1 MYIKRE
7 INIALTDEEREILNK
22 AREILMTFEDE
33 CSSADENTLQDMY
46 DEFTDCVD
54 HQMAL
59 PTAIDLLTTILG
71 VLTYEI

>member
-1 MYIKRE
+1 MYIKRDV
-7 INIALTDEEREILNK
+7 NIVITDEEREILNK

-33 CSSADENTLQDMY
+33 CSSADEHTLQDMY
-46 DEFTDCVD
+46 DEYTDCVE

-71 VLTYEI
+71 DNDL

>member
-7 INIALTDEEREILNK
+7 INIVITDEEKEILNK
-22 AREILMTFEDE
+22 ARKILLTFEDE
-33 CSSADENTLQDMY
+33 CSSADEHTLQDMY
-46 DEFTDCVD
+46 DEFTDCVE

-71 VLTYEI
+71 DEDL

>member
-1 MYIKRE
+1 MYIKRDV
-7 INIALTDEEREILNK
+7 NIIITDEEREILNE

-33 CSSADENTLQDMY
+33 CSSADEHTLQDMY
-46 DEFTDCVD
+46 DEYTDCVE

-71 VLTYEI
+71 DNDL

>member
-7 INIALTDEEREILNK
+7 INMVITDEEREILK
-22 AREILMTFEDE
+22 EARNILMTFEDE
-33 CSSADENTLQDMY
+33 CSSADEHTLQGMY
-46 DEFTDCVD
+46 EEYTDYVE

-71 VLTYEI
+71 DNDL

>member
-7 INIALTDEEREILNK
+7 TNIVITDEEREILNK
-22 AREILMTFEDE
+22 ARAILLTFEDE
-33 CSSADENTLQDMY
+33 CSVADKNTLQEMF
-46 DEFTDCVD
+46 DEYTDYVA

-71 VLTYEI
+71 DIDL

>member
-7 INIALTDEEREILNK
+7 INIVITDEEREILNK

-33 CSSADENTLQDMY
+33 CSSADEHTLQDMY
-46 DEFTDCVD
+46 DEYTDCVE

-71 VLTYEI
+71 DIDL

>member
-7 INIALTDEEREILNK
+7 TNIVITGEEREILDK
-22 AREILMTFEDE
+22 ARDILMTFEDE

-46 DEFTDCVD
+46 DELTDCVEY
-54 HQMAL
+54 QMAL

-71 VLTYEI
+71 DNDL

>member
-7 INIALTDEEREILNK
+7 INIVITDEEREILNK

-33 CSSADENTLQDMY
+33 CSSADEKALQDMY
-46 DEFTDCVD
+46 DEYMDCVD

-71 VLTYEI
+71 DSDL

>member
-7 INIALTDEEREILNK
+7 INIVITDEEREILNK
-22 AREILMTFEDE
+22 ARDILMTFEDE
-33 CSSADENTLQDMY
+33 CSSADEHTLQDMY
-46 DEFTDCVD
+46 EEYTDCVE

-71 VLTYEI
+71 DNDL

>member
-7 INIALTDEEREILNK
+7 INIVITDEEREILNK

-33 CSSADENTLQDMY
+33 CSSADEHTLQAMY
-46 DEFTDCVD
+46 DEYTDCVE

-59 PTAIDLLTTILG
+59 PTAIDLLTVIVG
-71 VLTYEI
+71 E

>member
-7 INIALTDEEREILNK
+7 IDIVLTDEERKILNK
-22 AREILMTFEDE
+22 ARDILMTFEDE
-33 CSSADENTLQDMY
+33 CLSADENTLQDMY
-46 DEFTDCVD
+46 DEVTDCVD

-71 VLTYEI
+71 GNDL

>member
-7 INIALTDEEREILNK
+7 INIVITDEEREILDK
-22 AREILMTFEDE
+22 ARDILMAFEDE
-33 CSSADENTLQDMY
+33 CSGADEELLQDMY
-46 DEFTDCVD
+46 EEFTDCVD

-71 VLTYEI
+71 DID

>member
-1 MYIKRE
+1 MHIKRE
-7 INIALTDEEREILNK
+7 INIIITDEEREILNK
-22 AREILMTFEDE
+22 ARDILMDFESE

-46 DEFTDCVD
+46 DEITDCVE

-71 VLTYEI
+71 DEDL

>member
-7 INIALTDEEREILNK
+7 INIVITDEEREILNK

-33 CSSADENTLQDMY
+33 CSSADECALQEMY
-46 DEFTDCVD
+46 NEYTDCVE

-71 VLTYEI
+71 DNDL